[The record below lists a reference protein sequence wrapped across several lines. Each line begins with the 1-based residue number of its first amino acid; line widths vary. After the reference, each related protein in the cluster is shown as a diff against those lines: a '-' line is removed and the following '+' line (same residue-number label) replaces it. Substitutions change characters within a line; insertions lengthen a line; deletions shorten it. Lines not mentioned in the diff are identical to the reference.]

1 MEERPQ
7 DKSMPGFNLITSNR
21 LEHLITILA
30 ESVSRPLNSPLSQ
43 EIIIVQNRG
52 MERVLSLRLAENLG
66 IWANCVYPFP
76 SQYLQTLFKS
86 TFPELP
92 DRLPFDP
99 LYLPFR
105 IYDQLPQCVDL
116 PIYSEIGLYLKN
128 APANGLF
135 DLALKIADQFD
146 RYTVYRS
153 SMVDR
158 WSKGEEIHWQADLW
172 RRLNSGE
179 ADHRVQIKHRFLK
192 QLVEKTIQA
201 VLPERLSIFGVST
214 LPPFHF
220 EVFSALASV
229 VPIDY
234 YLLNPSAEF
243 WDDILPEKQ
252 IAKKLGKLK
261 KRKHA
266 VSLENQHFEIGNPLL
281 ASLGKYGQEFIARLH
296 ATETEEYPVMSDP
309 GIDSHLHVV
318 QSDILYLINR
328 PDTQNPK
335 VPFNKTDRSIQLHS
349 VHSVMREIE
358 VLHDQLLD
366 MFRSV
371 PDLKPSD
378 IVVMAPDINV
388 YASAIDAVFGSGDS
402 SELKIPYS
410 LADRTGKSFSRI
422 RTICKL
428 LLAVPQSR
436 FSAGMITELLDF
448 EEIREAFGLC
458 DNDCET
464 VLQWIAATGIKWS
477 IDGSMKEEF
486 DCPPYEENTWKRGL
500 DQLLLGYALPSD
512 QFQSFNGIF
521 GFEHIEGMMGTVL
534 GNFITYFNTLADFD
548 RVSRIDHTL
557 SDWSSILCT
566 IIERCIKPDSAKV
579 QELSQ
584 IHAFIRQFLEIQTA
598 VHFESPVSFD
608 IVKRQ
613 LQDFLDAQCGDQA
626 FFNGGVTFCS
636 MLPMRGIP
644 FRVVCC
650 VGMEDADFPR
660 KSSATTWD
668 LIASDPQPGDR
679 SIEKEDRFLFLEA
692 ILSARN
698 VFYVSFIKDPR
709 EKSSGQRQSVLV
721 DELLDYCG
729 HAFDVGE
736 TGTDISKA
744 VPKIEQDTVTENLV
758 TRHRLQGFHPAYFD
772 TAASRHFSYSK
783 ENLTAAT
790 ALISPPATPRPMIE
804 MPLPPIE
811 NDTKIIEI
819 ADLIRFFS
827 GPAAFL
833 LTQRLG
839 VYPGVKHIET
849 DDLEPFDIQG
859 LERYHLTNDLITSSL
874 TDISIDQHLKK
885 EVFRGTLPH
894 GSTGE
899 YHSFSVTDEIG
910 PFVAKLNESAEF
922 YAPEERPVTVTV
934 GEYTLTGTLNGVCDR
949 GVFHYYYS
957 NTKATHHLKIWIT
970 HCIWSHYNNCSAQE
984 SLLICK
990 DRAWQYSPVTNTVT
1004 ILEQLCKLYK
1014 QGMRQPLRFFPET
1027 SWAFNQSLRIK
1038 NKPLEEALL
1047 AAEKVWNGNDFSK
1060 VAPESENVGNV
1071 AFFNGIDPFGQ
1082 EFIDVSLKV
1091 LDPLSGVLKW
1101 N

>member
-1 MEERPQ
+1 
-7 DKSMPGFNLITSNR
+7 MPGFNLITSNR
-21 LEHLITILA
+21 LEHLIAILA
-30 ESVSRPLNSPLSQ
+30 ESVSRPLNAPLSQ

-76 SQYLQTLFKS
+76 SQYLQSLFKS
-86 TFPELP
+86 TIPELP

-105 IYDQLPQCVDL
+105 IFDQLPQCL
-116 PIYSEIGLYLKN
+116 NNPLYSEIGLYLKN

-153 SMVDR
+153 SLVDR
-158 WSKGEEIHWQADLW
+158 WGKGEENHWQADLW

-179 ADHRVQIKHRFLK
+179 DDHRVQIKHRFLK
-192 QLVEKTIQA
+192 QLVEKTLSA
-201 VLPERLSIFGVST
+201 EVLPERLSIFGVST

-220 EVFSALASV
+220 EVFNALASV
-229 VPIDY
+229 ILIDY

-261 KRKHA
+261 KRKHT

-296 ATETEEYPVMSDP
+296 AAETEEYPLMSDP
-309 GIDSHLHVV
+309 GNDSHLHVA
-318 QSDILYLINR
+318 QSDILYLRNR

-335 VPFNKTDRSIQLHS
+335 VLFNKTDRSIQLHS

-366 MFRSV
+366 MFRV
-371 PDLKPSD
+371 IPDLKPSD
-378 IVVMAPDINV
+378 IVVMAPDINE

-410 LADRTGKSFSRI
+410 MADRAGRSFSRI
-422 RTICKL
+422 RTICTL

-436 FSAGMITELLDF
+436 FSVGMITELLDF
-448 EEIREAFGLC
+448 EEIREAFGFS

-464 VLQWIAATGIKWS
+464 VLQWISATGIKWS
-477 IDGSMKEEF
+477 INGSMKQEF
-486 DCPPYEENTWKRGL
+486 NCPPYEENTWKRGL

-512 QFQSFNGIF
+512 QLQSFNGIF
-521 GFEHIEGMMGTVL
+521 GYEHIEGMMGTVL
-534 GNFITYFNTLADFD
+534 GNFITFFNTLVEFD
-548 RVSRIDHTL
+548 RVSRSDHTL
-557 SDWSSILCT
+557 SDWCSILCT
-566 IIERCIKPDSAKV
+566 VIERCIKPDSAKV
-579 QELSQ
+579 QELTQ
-584 IHAFIRQFLEIQTA
+584 IHGFIRQFVEIQTA

-608 IVKRQ
+608 IVKRL
-613 LQDFLDAQCGDQA
+613 LQDFLDAQSGDQA

-650 VGMEDADFPR
+650 IGMEDADFPR

-692 ILSARN
+692 ILSARD
-698 VFYVSFIKDPR
+698 VFYISFIKDPR

-721 DELLDYCG
+721 DELLDYCE
-729 HAFDVGE
+729 HAFHIVQNEADKSNTVQQTENG
-736 TGTDISKA
+736 
-744 VPKIEQDTVTENLV
+744 TVTEYLV

-772 TAASRHFSYSK
+772 VADSRLFSYSK
-783 ENLTAAT
+783 ENLIAAT
-790 ALISPPATPRPMIE
+790 AFSSPPAPPRTMIE
-804 MPLPPIE
+804 APLLPIG
-811 NDTKIIEI
+811 NATKIIEI
-819 ADLIRFFS
+819 ADLIRFIS
-827 GPAAFL
+827 GPAVFL

-839 VYPGVKHIET
+839 VYPGVKYSET

-859 LERYHLTNDLITSSL
+859 LERYHLTNDLISSSL
-874 TDISIDQHLKK
+874 AGNPIDQHLKK
-885 EVFRGTLPH
+885 EAFRGNLPH
-894 GSTGE
+894 GSTGD
-899 YHSFSVTDEIG
+899 YHSFSVSDEIG
-910 PFVAKLNESAEF
+910 PFVSKLKMSEEF
-922 YAPEERPVTVTV
+922 YTPEERSVTVQA
-934 GEYTLTGTLNGVCDR
+934 GEYTLTGSVNGVCDR
-949 GVFHYYYS
+949 GVFHYYYA
-957 NTKATHHLKIWIT
+957 NTKAVHHLKIWIT
-970 HCIWSHYNNCSAQE
+970 HCIWSLSKNGSSLE
-984 SLLICK
+984 SQLICK
-990 DRAWQYSPVTNTVT
+990 DRTWQYSPVTNAAA
-1004 ILEQLCKLYK
+1004 ILEQLCKLYD
-1014 QGMRQPLRFFPET
+1014 QGMHQPLRFFPET
-1027 SWAFNQSLRIK
+1027 SWAFMQSLRIK
-1038 NKPLEEALL
+1038 NKPLEEALG

-1060 VAPESENVGNV
+1060 VAPESQNAGN
-1071 AFFNGIDPFGQ
+1071 ATFFSGIDPFGQ
-1082 EFIDVSLKV
+1082 EFIDISMMVFE
-1091 LDPLSGVLKW
+1091 PLLGVLREV
-1101 N
+1101 

>member
-1 MEERPQ
+1 
-7 DKSMPGFNLITSNR
+7 MPGFNLITSNR
-21 LEHLITILA
+21 LEHLITLLA
-30 ESVSRPLNSPLSQ
+30 ESMSRPLDSALSQ

-76 SQYLQTLFKS
+76 SQYIQTLFKS

-105 IYDQLPQCVDL
+105 IFDQLPQCLDL
-116 PIYSEIGLYLKN
+116 QLYSEIGLYLKN

-158 WSKGEEIHWQADLW
+158 WSNGEEMHWQADLW

-192 QLVEKTIQA
+192 QLIEKT
-201 VLPERLSIFGVST
+201 LPAEVVPKRLSIFGVST

-220 EVFSALASV
+220 EVFRALASV

-261 KRKHA
+261 KRKHT

-296 ATETEEYPVMSDP
+296 AAETEEYPVMS
-309 GIDSHLHVV
+309 GTRNNSHLHVV

-335 VPFNKTDRSIQLHS
+335 VPFSKTDRSIQLHS

-366 MFRSV
+366 MFLSV

-378 IVVMAPDINV
+378 IVVMAPDINE
-388 YASAIDAVFGSGDS
+388 YASAVDAVFGSGDS

-410 LADRTGKSFSRI
+410 MADRAGRSFSRI
-422 RTICKL
+422 RTICTL
-428 LLAVPQSR
+428 LLAIPQSR
-436 FSAGMITELLDF
+436 FSVAMITELLDF
-448 EEIREAFGLC
+448 EEIREAFELS

-464 VLQWIAATGIKWS
+464 VLQWVAATGIKWS
-477 IDGSMKEEF
+477 IDGSMKQEF

-521 GFEHIEGMMGTVL
+521 GFEHIEGMMGAVL
-534 GNFITYFNTLADFD
+534 GNFITFFTTLVDFD
-548 RVSRIDHTL
+548 RVSRGDHTL

-566 IIERCIKPDSAKV
+566 VIERCIKPDSAKL
-579 QELSQ
+579 QELTQ
-584 IHAFIRQFLEIQTA
+584 IHGFISQFAEIQTA

-608 IVKRQ
+608 IVKRL
-613 LQDFLDAQCGDQA
+613 LQDFLDAQSGDQA

-650 VGMEDADFPR
+650 IGMEDADFPR

-692 ILSARN
+692 ILSARD

-721 DELLDYCG
+721 DELLDYCE
-729 HAFDVGE
+729 HAFDIGK
-736 TGTDISKA
+736 TSKDIWKA
-744 VPKIEQDTVTENLV
+744 VPESEQDTITEYLV

-772 TAASRHFSYSK
+772 VADSRLFSYSK

-790 ALISPPATPRPMIE
+790 ALISPPAIPRPMIE
-804 MPLPPIE
+804 TPLPPIE
-811 NDTKIIEI
+811 IATKIIEI

-839 VYPGVKHIET
+839 VYPGMKQIET
-849 DDLEPFDIQG
+849 DELEPFDIQG

-874 TDISIDQHLKK
+874 AGNSIDQHLKK
-885 EVFRGTLPH
+885 EAFRGNLPH
-894 GSTGE
+894 GSTGD
-899 YHSFSVTDEIG
+899 YHSFSVTAEIG
-910 PFVAKLNESAEF
+910 PFVSKLNESAEF
-922 YAPEERPVTVTV
+922 YTPEERPVTVQA
-934 GEYTLTGTLNGVCDR
+934 GEYTLTGSVSGVCDH

-970 HCIWSHYNNCSAQE
+970 HCIWSHCNNDSGKE

-990 DRAWQYSPVTNTVT
+990 DRTRHYSPVTNAAA
-1004 ILEQLCKLYK
+1004 ILEQLCKLYE
-1014 QGMRQPLRFFPET
+1014 QGMQQPLRFFPET
-1027 SWAFNQSLRIK
+1027 SWAFIQSLRIK
-1038 NKPLEEALL
+1038 NKPLEEALG
-1047 AAEKVWNGNDFSK
+1047 AAEKIWNGNDFSK
-1060 VAPESENVGNV
+1060 IAPESENVGNV
-1071 AFFNGIDPFGQ
+1071 AFFSGIDPFGQ
-1082 EFIDVSLKV
+1082 EFIDVSMMVFDPV
-1091 LDPLSGVLKW
+1091 LGVLKEV
-1101 N
+1101 